1 MEKQLIVSIGRE
13 VGSGGHEIGE
23 MIAKHYN
30 IPLLDKNILEEIAE
44 KKQVEAEHLLEVDK
58 KYVTPLLKRTVRGF
72 SSSVQDNLFMLQFE
86 HLREKARNGESFV
99 IIGRCGEDVLKE
111 YDCMI
116 PIFVLGDKE
125 VKRERI
131 MRLYGKDEFT
141 AEHLMRE
148 KDTERKRYH
157 NSFCEGKWGDS
168 RNYDISINSSVLGIE
183 KTAEFLIDFIEQKR
197 NASKEK

>member
-13 VGSGGHEIGE
+13 VGSGGREIGE

-30 IPLLDKNILEEIAE
+30 IPLIDKNILEEIAE
-44 KKQVEAEHLLEVDK
+44 KKQVEAEHLKDIDK
-58 KYVTPLLKRTVRGF
+58 KYVTPIFKRTVRGF
-72 SSSVQDNLFMLQFE
+72 SSSVQDYLYLLQFE
-86 HLREKARNGESFV
+86 HLQEKAKRGESFV
-99 IIGRCGEDVLKE
+99 IVGRCGEDVLKE
-111 YDCMI
+111 YDALVS
-116 PIFVLGDKE
+116 IFVLGDKE

-131 MRLYGKDEFT
+131 MRLYDKNEFT
-141 AEHLMRE
+141 AERLMHE

-183 KTAEFLIDFIEQKR
+183 KTADFLIDFIDQKR
-197 NASKEK
+197 NA